1 MHKTHLAYA
10 LFDITAIISV
20 VMCKVDI
27 ISLQLEI
34 FTALK
39 DKHKSHKWMPNIK
52 LDSIYCQISWYK
64 NLSFDIWIKTCTA
77 SILHW

>member
-10 LFDITAIISV
+10 LIDITAIISV

-39 DKHKSHKWMPNIK
+39 DKHI
-52 LDSIYCQISWYK
+52 LSIVNVNRINGCQI
-64 NLSFDIWIKTCTA
+64 
-77 SILHW
+77 

>member
-10 LFDITAIISV
+10 LIDITAIISV
-20 VMCKVDI
+20 VMCKFDI

-39 DKHKSHKWMPNIK
+39 DKRIAKYKAGLNI
-52 LDSIYCQISWYK
+52 LS
-64 NLSFDIWIKTCTA
+64 NL
-77 SILHW
+77 LV

>member
-10 LFDITAIISV
+10 LIDITAIISV

-39 DKHKSHKWMPNIK
+39 DKTYSRNAKYKARLNI
-52 LDSIYCQISWYK
+52 LS
-64 NLSFDIWIKTCTA
+64 NL
-77 SILHW
+77 LV

>member
-10 LFDITAIISV
+10 LIDMTAIISV

-39 DKHKSHKWMPNIK
+39 DKHILAMPNIK